1 MWVLANRPGKLFHG
15 NDFFSEIGDCF
26 AAHVVPNPDVE
37 SEVQLLESYAP
48 NLSNTLLTRLSASFD
63 ELRTLFESGDIAYP
77 YSTREA
83 VAVVKHLQ
91 RYPEDDVVAVL
102 HNVLDLDSYD
112 EHQYQKLGE
121 VFRKHNFSFDS
132 YGRWISGLHEA
143 FSDGSLK
150 IEYISS
156 EGASIPPPLTGP
168 KIGKWDENNEAH
180 VGGNQWQGG
189 TGGSDTAGL
198 GGRGGPVRALVLSS
212 HWHCSLH

>member
-1 MWVLANRPGKLFHG
+1 M
-15 NDFFSEIGDCF
+15 
-26 AAHVVPNPDVE
+26 E
-37 SEVQLLESYAP
+37 SEVQLLQSYAP
-48 NLSNTLLTRLSASFD
+48 SINDTLLTRISASFD
-63 ELRTLFESGDIAYP
+63 ELRTLFENGDIVYP

-91 RYPEDDVVAVL
+91 RYPEDDIVAVL

-121 VFRKHNFSFDS
+121 VFRKHKFSFDS
-132 YGRWISGLHEA
+132 YSRWMRGLREA

-150 IEYISS
+150 IEYISN
-156 EGASIPPPLTGP
+156 EGASTPPPLTSP
-168 KIGKWDENNEAH
+168 KIGKWDDNNEAH

-198 GGRGGPVRALVLSS
+198 GGRGGPVRALILSLCF
-212 HWHCSLH
+212 H

>member
-1 MWVLANRPGKLFHG
+1 MIHPDFTVWVLANRPGKLFHG

-26 AAHVVPNPDVE
+26 TAHVVPNPDVE
-37 SEVQLLESYAP
+37 SEVQLLQSYAP
-48 NLSNTLLTRLSASFD
+48 SLSDSLLARLSASFN
-63 ELRTLFESGDIAYP
+63 ELRILFESGEIAYP

-83 VAVVKHLQ
+83 VAIVKHLQ
-91 RYPEDDVVAVL
+91 RYPGDDVVAVL

-121 VFRKHNFSFDS
+121 VFRKHKFPFDS
-132 YGRWISGLHEA
+132 YGRWIKGLHEA

-150 IEYISS
+150 IEYVSN
-156 EGASIPPPLTGP
+156 EGVSTPPQLTSP

-198 GGRGGPVRALVLSS
+198 GGRGGPVRS
-212 HWHCSLH
+212 

>member
-1 MWVLANRPGKLFHG
+1 MIHSDFTVWVLANRPGKLFHG

-26 AAHVVPNPDVE
+26 TAHVVPNPDVE
-37 SEVQLLESYAP
+37 SEVQLLQSYAP
-48 NLSNTLLTRLSASFD
+48 SINEDLLTRLSASFD
-63 ELRTLFESGDIAYP
+63 ELRKLFENGDIAYP

-91 RYPEDDVVAVL
+91 RYPEDDFVAVL

-112 EHQYQKLGE
+112 EHQYHKLSE
-121 VFRKHNFSFDS
+121 IFRKHNFSFDS
-132 YGRWISGLHEA
+132 YGKWMNGLHEA

-150 IEYISS
+150 IEYVSN
-156 EGASIPPPLTGP
+156 EGASIPPQLTSP
-168 KIGKWDENNEAH
+168 KVGKWDENNEAH

-198 GGRGGPVRALVLSS
+198 GGRGGPVRA
-212 HWHCSLH
+212 